1 MPLEPSGQITLND
14 IATEFGG
21 SVPHNLS
28 EYYDV
33 ADGIPSSGQISLSN
47 FYGASASGGT
57 GWDISTATYVQ
68 NFSVTA
74 QESTPTGLF
83 FKPDGTGMYVIGS
96 SGDDINQYSL
106 STAWDISTA
115 TYVQNFSVNT
125 QESTPTGLFFKPD
138 GTGMYVIGSRD
149 DYLNQYSLSTA
160 WDISTAVY
168 VQRFYV
174 RNQASTATGLFFKP
188 DGTSVYVI
196 GSKDDAM
203 HQYSLSTAWDI
214 STTVYVQSFSVLA
227 QEAGPAGLFFKPDG
241 TSMYIIG
248 YSGDDINQYSLSTA
262 WDISAATYV
271 QNFSVVAQEDSPR
284 DLFFK
289 PDGTS
294 MYIIGS
300 TGRAVWAYDL

>member
-28 EYYDV
+28 EYYGV

-47 FYGASASGGT
+47 FYGASASGVT

-68 NFSVTA
+68 NFSVLA
-74 QESTPTGLF
+74 
-83 FKPDGTGMYVIGS
+83 
-96 SGDDINQYSL
+96 
-106 STAWDISTA
+106 
-115 TYVQNFSVNT
+115 

-214 STTVYVQSFSVLA
+214 STTVYVQSFSVLT